1 MADVDPNLVRAIAE
15 QVMAALRGAAGGMGS
30 PTEIHS
36 PIGQCTGDYSKFPEL
51 KGIQTAPGP
60 GTEKGNMM
68 GMPNGAPA
76 PQGMAPGG
84 APVAVLTGVVTVS
97 QLKGVRGTVRLA
109 KGAIL
114 SPLAADFVKEQR
126 LNVVSDGQAV
136 ATAVNVGAGIATG
149 APIFWWIGGQCAS
162 VAKVVETLRPNV
174 MASRERSS
182 GESLRGVVKELA
194 GLVKSKKVCCGLLFV
209 DSAARAACYANR
221 CHSLRAIVGTND
233 KAVSDGVEQL
243 GANVLII
250 EYPQLGYKGMMGLI
264 KPFLE
269 SQHAAPAAVLK
280 ELNELAA
287 CG

>member
-1 MADVDPNLVRAIAE
+1 MSDVDPNLVKAIAE
-15 QVMAALRGAAGGMGS
+15 QVLAAIRVGSGGGGKGASS
-30 PTEIHS
+30 PTEIHAPS
-36 PIGQCTGDYSKFPEL
+36 GQCTGDYSKFPEL
-51 KGIQTAPGP
+51 KGLQTAPGP
-60 GTEKGNMM
+60 SETRNAKHETRNET
-68 GMPNGAPA
+68 
-76 PQGMAPGG
+76 
-84 APVAVLTGVVTVS
+84 VLTGVVTVS
-97 QLKGVRGTVRLA
+97 QLKGVRGAVRLA

-114 SPLAADFVKEQR
+114 TPLAADFIKEKKV
-126 LNVVSDGQAV
+126 NVVTDGQAPS
-136 ATAVNVGAGIATG
+136 AAVNVSAGIATG
-149 APIFWWIGGQCAS
+149 APIFWWIGGQCPS

-174 MASRERSS
+174 LASGERSS
-182 GESLRGVVKELA
+182 GESLRAVVKELA
-194 GLVKSKKVCCGLLFV
+194 GLVKSKRVCCGLLFV

-269 SQHAAPAAVLK
+269 SHHAAPAAVLK